1 MDCPKCKKKMAGG
14 GHKCNAPKVIQ
25 IEQAPEIVTYHTVE
39 IPASMGDETTV
50 PPVNG
55 KYRNTILRYEAS
67 GSVYLYNSDGI
78 PVSLTPDQIRDFN
91 LLTNRPKYDGEVMTS
106 QTNIPNVEPQI
117 NAIAGGLAAETLA
130 RTNADDAINDAID
143 KSVLT
148 DIVVDTNPSTS
159 EVKLDTTKTNIKTSV
174 TTTGTIPLPV
184 VSATQAGV
192 LNSATYNAISQNRA
206 DINALMNG
214 AVAISG
220 LSASPS
226 QNDLTTAWESETGL
240 TSLMNRAGIYDI
252 DNDKVWTYYSN
263 TDTWYPS
270 ANTPSIVINPFT
282 NNSLGTIKGSTNVGQ
297 VFAEND
303 GTGSVNGWDAL
314 NATVSNHTS
323 QLANKVDESELADY
337 STIDYTEDRMMD
349 TWQLVGSA
357 EVPEDTTAYE
367 VCQIDIPAEWQG
379 VDVDYKF
386 SASLEYIGADR
397 VGNEAFPYLLT
408 RGTGGRALSGRF
420 GYIRLLPDGTVY
432 TWQTPNDEPS
442 RHAGFEFGIRL
453 MNDSCVAEGIISH
466 PHNIYNHWN
475 HSGTAAGISEGRP
488 AVYNFG
494 GRLSTS
500 EPITGFALH
509 ASADNFVWAVGTHL
523 EIYARRHPRA
533 VSA

>member
-14 GHKCNAPKVIQ
+14 EHKCHAPRVIQ
-25 IEQAPEIVTYHTVE
+25 IEQAPEIVTFHTVE
-39 IPASMGDETTV
+39 IPASMGDETTI

-67 GSVYLYNSDGI
+67 GNVYLYNSDGI
-78 PVSLTPDQIRDFN
+78 PVMLTPEQIRDFN
-91 LLTNRPKYDGEVMTS
+91 LLINRPKYDGQEMTS
-106 QTNIPNVEPQI
+106 QTDVPNFGPQI
-117 NAIAGGLAAETLA
+117 STLTTDLANETLA
-130 RTNADDAINDAID
+130 RANADNAINTAID

-184 VSATQAGV
+184 VSTTQAGV
-192 LNSATYNAISQNRA
+192 LNSATYNAISQNRT
-206 DINALMNG
+206 DIDALMNG

-226 QNDLTTAWESETGL
+226 QNDLTTAWEAETGL
-240 TSLMNRAGIYDI
+240 TSLMNRASIYDI

-297 VFAEND
+297 VFAESD

-337 STIDYTEDRMMD
+337 STIDYTENRMLD
-349 TWQLVGSA
+349 TWQLIGEA
-357 EVPEDTTAYE
+357 ELEEQVTAND
-367 VCQIDIPAEWQG
+367 VCVVSIPAEWQG
-379 VDVDYKF
+379 TDVDYKF
-386 SASLEYIGADR
+386 VLSFEHVGASK
-397 VGNEAFPYLLT
+397 EAYPYLRMET
-408 RGTGGRALSGRF
+408 TMGWETFAY
-420 GYIRLLPDGTVY
+420 GYIRLSPTGTIEDY
-432 TWQTPNDEPS
+432 QNNTSN
-442 RHAGFEFGIRL
+442 HCGFEWHVL
-453 MNDSCVAEGIISH
+453 NSYDSCVATGTISH
-466 PHNIYNHWN
+466 AHTPLRYWN
-475 HSGTAAGISEGRP
+475 VVCHASGISGTAP
-488 AVYNFG
+488 CVYLGG
-494 GRLSTS
+494 GRAYSGENVSRFELHSS
-500 EPITGFALH
+500 SSITW
-509 ASADNFVWAVGTHL
+509 SKGTHL
-523 EIYARRHPRA
+523 EIYARRRPRA